1 MDCSLRGSSIHG
13 IFQARVLEWVAIS
26 WGPQMGNTANTPTTK
41 DNIDKKG
48 TKEESLLLYLDK
60 SLEDEK
66 MAQIY
71 SRFFICKMG
80 W

>member
-1 MDCSLRGSSIHG
+1 
-13 IFQARVLEWVAIS
+13 
-26 WGPQMGNTANTPTTK
+26 MGNTANTPTTK

-80 W
+80 